1 MKSKSKLS
9 QLVPFPHSR
18 GGGGW
23 GSPYSGLNG
32 KALLEMVTFL
42 NLAVYLK
49 VGKIVILVYERV
61 TKSAAKWKRWRL
73 KLSLQKGVKFWQR

>member
-9 QLVPFPHSR
+9 QLVPFSHSR
-18 GGGGW
+18 GGRGTQ
-23 GSPYSGLNG
+23 YSGLYG
-32 KALLEMVTFL
+32 KTPPERVTIF

-61 TKSAAKWKRWRL
+61 TKSAAKWKRWQL
-73 KLSLQKGVKFWQR
+73 KLSLQKGAKFWQK